1 MKLSSKPKPVNFRIV
16 LSSAEITSI
25 ESLQRF
31 FHFERLLV
39 TDKSQFISWLK
50 RVDKI
55 RGREIES
62 ILNQPIDETTEG
74 VAIAKILNIIYE
86 PDHAFNN
93 MVDYVNF
100 LYENNDYEVVKSNF
114 SNYISK
120 HGEKLHKLFPLDVI
134 LKNIKNIN
142 NLYDFFGGL
151 DASKET
157 SSYLAQLYYRHDKFE
172 ISRKISPSSWK
183 LQEKER
189 SAIQAIV
196 SGNQHSLFSDVVI
209 SGNLSILGVE
219 FIFLCAIA
227 FMSLHHNDARC
238 IVLSELI
245 DDSPSFKSLRERMG
259 GSLKMLIN
267 KKDSDFYKIFKQ
279 LGYVS
284 PDVHDPLFNEKLFL
298 SSFFAGAIE
307 QDKMRAEIRKN
318 GYFPALFDHNSS
330 RFESQVLQNKEG
342 LQYPWLRLI
351 LDYYDNPTGLEGDKD
366 LENNDIREMAVIVHQ
381 FKEKYKLMSNYFHF
395 PSDLSSNSE
404 NTKQRERISNIKSSI
419 ATKGIK
425 NVEEYG
431 TTVSRDNEL
440 QKRFESWAKNP
451 PALNKTERKYLDFF
465 NEVVNIC
472 NQWEEYIIFNRGN
485 KGNFT
490 PKAESLIKKFK
501 EENKILWK
509 EKLFVVAILLLVR
522 DHNNNKINEEKTEMK
537 QLKKTYIPLR
547 ALFRDE
553 VGQLKLNDKK
563 ILKSSLRAELLRN
576 NWLVSNCSEMRD
588 IYYRKNFYGRIL
600 RRWIANFV
608 YYTD

>member
-39 TDKSQFISWLK
+39 TDQSQFISWLK

-93 MVDYVNF
+93 MVDFVNF

-351 LDYYDNPTGLEGDKD
+351 LDYYDNPTGLEGDED

-588 IYYRKNFYGRIL
+588 INYRKNFYGRIL